1 MLTVAHGT
9 FCLVD
14 IGDAAIYGFVSG
26 EGSFNPVEF
35 FLRLNLVGIGRFT
48 ISLYGETKRAINV
61 HKAEKEALLAKRE
74 KTIIENYINGLNILK
89 DLYDDEMYLTFVDDL
104 SNNEYIL
111 AFTKTS
117 SLAKLRGVD
126 ESKILMTKQNID
138 AYFNC

>member
-1 MLTVAHGT
+1 M
-9 FCLVD
+9 
-14 IGDAAIYGFVSG
+14 
-26 EGSFNPVEF
+26 
-35 FLRLNLVGIGRFT
+35 
-48 ISLYGETKRAINV
+48 
-61 HKAEKEALLAKRE
+61 AKRE